1 MSIIAT
7 RHSSSSVWASLP
19 AGGVKR
25 EPGWEHSSFANI
37 FRYVTVVNTY
47 CASELSSLLS
57 NAIKSLFTFTIQML
71 SAKCV
76 RLCFE
81 TLTSDLRPSEHQTI
95 RTSDRQN
102 IRPSDHQIIR
112 TSDHQTVSQLISQLS
127 PSIDSLPRT
136 FLPWCH
142 CPGMWHSC
150 DINDPTQPDPWHAIA
165 CSHCM
170 QDILVHCRM
179 VL

>member
-1 MSIIAT
+1 M
-7 RHSSSSVWASLP
+7 RHLVGFTACPALLVGCCSTWQHTCQLEQAVKETANVYNCHPSLFLLRVWASLP

-81 TLTSDLRPSEHQTI
+81 TLTSDLRPSEHQTVRPSDHQTI
-95 RTSDRQN
+95 RTSDRQTIRSSDHQN
-102 IRPSDHQIIR
+102 IRSSEHQIIR
-112 TSDHQTVSQLISQLS
+112 LSASWLASSLHQ
-127 PSIDSLPRT
+127 
-136 FLPWCH
+136 
-142 CPGMWHSC
+142 
-150 DINDPTQPDPWHAIA
+150 
-165 CSHCM
+165 
-170 QDILVHCRM
+170 
-179 VL
+179 